1 MHEQFPQE
9 ENIQKGNIVERPLE
23 DQGAELPR
31 FAVRL
36 PAAKKN
42 KKIIAGV
49 LGTGLLALTVAG
61 VGIGVA
67 HANGVN
73 APALGTVASHNGGSS
88 DGYGSGHSSR
98 GNLTVT
104 GVSGQTITAKQ
115 SDGTAVTIQT
125 TSSTVFTR
133 AGKTV
138 SLSAVTSGEQIYA
151 GGTKNSDGS
160 ITAKYVAI
168 ELPSYRGTVTAVNGS
183 IITLKDR
190 KGTTQTIK
198 TTSSTSFLLDGQS
211 ASLSDVKTGEQMSA
225 EGTLNSD
232 NSLNAETVQ
241 IKLPSYYGQVSAV
254 SGSTITLKDRKGT
267 SQTIKTTSSTKFTRG
282 GQSASLSDVKTGDQI
297 AASGTLNSDGSL
309 NAQVV
314 AIVLPHVD
322 GQITTISGTI
332 ITIQERDG
340 TTYTIKVSSS
350 TTFTDGQTKG
360 KLSLSDLKVGEE
372 IHAEGTQNSDG
383 SLEAISIVVGH
394 HAPKDG
400 SSGGSQSWNG

>member
-190 KGTTQTIK
+190 KGTTQTIT
-198 TTSSTSFLLDGQS
+198 TTSST
-211 ASLSDVKTGEQMSA
+211 
-225 EGTLNSD
+225 
-232 NSLNAETVQ
+232 
-241 IKLPSYYGQVSAV
+241 
-254 SGSTITLKDRKGT
+254 R
-267 SQTIKTTSSTKFTRG
+267 FTRG